1 MDQNQP
7 SDAQEMFDD
16 MSNDVIGPEKSQANR
31 PAFSRFTGPSSGTKI
46 ILWVDILLVII
57 LVALYFRGSN
67 SASREDLNALRTK
80 LDQME
85 KRLASMDMTE
95 KKLAS
100 LENQVHG
107 LQQSM
112 SRFDSTDKSLR
123 DKIDKLTQQMEKPA
137 PPPVPAP
144 SKSEASPSSQK
155 ASLSKGAARYH
166 EVRPGETLYHIAS
179 KYGMTVD
186 ELRRLN
192 NLKPNQAIR
201 PGQKLAVTPN
211 RP

>member
-1 MDQNQP
+1 MDQYRP
-7 SDAQEMFDD
+7 SDTEEMFDD
-16 MSNDVIGPEKSQANR
+16 MSNDVTGSEKSQANR
-31 PAFSRFTGPSSGTKI
+31 TAFSRFTGPSSGTKI
-46 ILWVDILLVII
+46 ILWVDIILVII
-57 LVALYFRGSN
+57 LVALFFRGSN

-85 KRLASMDMTE
+85 KRLASVDAAE
-95 KKLAS
+95 KKIAS

-112 SRFDSTDKSLR
+112 ARFASTDKSFR
-123 DKIDKLTQQMEKPA
+123 DKLDKLAQQMEKPA
-137 PPPVPAP
+137 APSVPAP
-144 SKSEASPSSQK
+144 LKSEARPSSQK
-155 ASLSKGAARYH
+155 VSPSKGAARYH
-166 EVRPGETLYHIAS
+166 EVSPGETLYHIAN

-192 NLKPNQAIR
+192 DLKPNQTIR
-201 PGQKLAVTPN
+201 PGQKLAVTPS